1 MENDLITL
9 LINDKQ
15 EKFKLLSI
23 IDDQYIVYTP
33 LDNYNPT
40 INIYII
46 KVKSINELELIPIDK
61 MKLEVIKEKYSNLLK

>member
-40 INIYII
+40 SNIYII